1 MMIRGLVFV
10 SLLCASALA
19 VAEEKPWSTLELGV
33 SGYLASNGSDLRL
46 DSELGDRG
54 TDLDLEDRLDLED
67 DLTEVRVDLRL
78 RFLPRHRLD
87 FAYYDL
93 SRDGDS
99 VTNETLRIG
108 EREFDIGISLKT
120 RLDFKVFKLAYAFSF
135 IHNDTTDIA
144 VSLGAHAM
152 DVEFNATGQ
161 LLGSLDVETESADE
175 VFPLPVV
182 GLHLAQRFGDRFTL
196 NLNGEYFDVEID
208 DVDGSLVDIGVSLDW
223 KLSKNLGFS
232 VGYNW
237 VDFDVDSKNDAF
249 PGRVE
254 YDYSAVVAGVKLYF

>member
-1 MMIRGLVFV
+1 MIRATAFV
-10 SLLCASALA
+10 ALLCAGNLA
-19 VAEEKPWSTLELGV
+19 VGEEKPWPTLELGV

-54 TDLDLEDRLDLED
+54 SDLDLEDRLDLED

-99 VTNETLRIG
+99 VTNEVLRIG
-108 EREFDIGISLKT
+108 EREFDVAVSLQT
-120 RLDFKVFKLAYAFSF
+120 QLDFKVYKLAYAFSF

-152 DVEFNATGQ
+152 DVEFSATGR
-161 LLGSLDVETESADE
+161 LLGSLEVQTESADE

-182 GLHLAQRFGDRFTL
+182 GLHLAQRLGDRFTL
-196 NLNGEYFDVEID
+196 SLNGEYFALEID
-208 DVDGSLVDIGVSLDW
+208 DVDGSLVDLGASLEW
-223 KLSKNLGFS
+223 KLAKNIGLS
-232 VGYNW
+232 IGYNW

-249 PGRVE
+249 PGRVQ
-254 YDYSAVVAGVKLYF
+254 YDYSAVVVGAKLYL